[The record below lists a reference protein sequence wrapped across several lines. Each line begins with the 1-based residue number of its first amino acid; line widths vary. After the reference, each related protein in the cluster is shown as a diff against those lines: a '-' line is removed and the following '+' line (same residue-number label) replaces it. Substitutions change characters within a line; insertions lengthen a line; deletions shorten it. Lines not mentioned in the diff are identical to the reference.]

1 MYIFAYIILGII
13 AIVIIWAVAAYNSL
27 VRLKN
32 QVQNAWRQIDVQL
45 KRRHDLIPNLV
56 KTVKGAMEFERGTL
70 ERVIKARSAAVG
82 AKGMHD
88 KGLAENM
95 LTDALGKL
103 FALVENYPDL
113 KSNENVLQLQE
124 ELTSTENRIGFSR
137 QFYNDIVTQFNTRQD
152 VFPSKIIAG
161 SFGFKKAD
169 YFQIDVADKAVPEVD
184 LSLK

>member
-1 MYIFAYIILGII
+1 MSIFAYIILAII
-13 AIVIIWAVAAYNSL
+13 AIVIIWAVAAYNTL

-70 ERVIKARSAAVG
+70 ERVIEARSKAVG

-88 KGLAENM
+88 KGRAENM
-95 LTDALGKL
+95 LTEALGKL

-169 YFQIDVADKAVPEVD
+169 YFQIDVADKVVPEVD